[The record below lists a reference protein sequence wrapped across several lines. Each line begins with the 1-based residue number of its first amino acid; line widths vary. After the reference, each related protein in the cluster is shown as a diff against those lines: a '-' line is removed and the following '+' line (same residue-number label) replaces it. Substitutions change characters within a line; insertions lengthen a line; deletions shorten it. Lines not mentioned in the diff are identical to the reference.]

1 MEKKKKKEKG
11 EGAEL
16 SMKTRWWGDYWA
28 RPKGGGGAPRDN
40 LVPNK
45 EKTQLSKKRGRTRRE
60 ERVGKGG
67 RAINTRYRG
76 WEGHWLLE
84 ERNKQNVAL
93 FRTLGLDFSGKIF
106 LFLPLFPFPFLKPNP
121 PASLLSHNNSPLTPI
136 SFSQK
141 NPFHSSLFT
150 ASPLQYSKSQVK
162 WNKKVGKYLKGG
174 RGRDGEMEMTC
185 DVRCEWWQLLVAN
198 KGHWVITHPF
208 SLGAVYFH

>member
-1 MEKKKKKEKG
+1 MG
-11 EGAEL
+11 RLLGQAQ
-16 SMKTRWWGDYWA
+16 RVGGV
-28 RPKGGGGAPRDN
+28 PKDN

-93 FRTLGLDFSGKIF
+93 SRTLGLDFSGKIF

-185 DVRCEWWQLLVAN
+185 DVRCEWCQLLVAN